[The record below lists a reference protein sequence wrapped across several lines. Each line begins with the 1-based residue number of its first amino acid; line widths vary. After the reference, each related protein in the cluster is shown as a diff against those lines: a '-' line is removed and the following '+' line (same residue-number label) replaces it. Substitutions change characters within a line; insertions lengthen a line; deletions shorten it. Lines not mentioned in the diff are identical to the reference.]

1 MTVSPQTRTRP
12 HTLTTIPMLSITT
25 LLFIMNN
32 LFPVAPLHR
41 NYTGA
46 NEVPPWLA
54 SRMDFVSGFSSTQST
69 NALDEFETGA
79 GSFTQTDCICYFP
92 VDTRN
97 LEKDALQTRRCSRLL
112 PLVFF
117 LWLIPSSRKY
127 HYLVDPGTASE
138 PRPKYTCLP
147 SPLSLIPPVIPS
159 PFSQL
164 QSTPQSSSQS
174 LFQPQQHRN
183 TDRGHSRHAVWFVQ
197 HVSGRFW
204 FRNGVVG
211 VVGVASGALFWRVCR
226 FVIHEGLRDVECP
239 GKIETTSYPELR
251 LKRQGV
257 GMEARMSICNMSIE
271 AGAHA
276 GVIAPDELTF
286 SVIIRFPLKA
296 KSAVYYFNS
305 IDRMSG
311 PGYMSSDQDILRSR
325 VKTTGITET
334 TFKVGELTYKLFDVS
349 GQRSERKKWI
359 HCFENVT
366 ALVFLVSLSEYDQ
379 MLYEDESVNR
389 MQEALT
395 TGIVPDPSA
404 SEDPVKCASVTRSLN
419 YMDLTPNTPMQDIKI
434 DKVFIGSSAGLEA
447 KVTPGILA
455 MIVPGFGLIKKQ
467 AETEG
472 FDVVF
477 KHAGFDWREAG
488 CSTCLG
494 MNSDQLLPGERC
506 ASTSNRNFEGREG
519 ASGRTHLVSD
529 DCEAGVTFANSSVP
543 LLNALAKTLDES
555 SNEHAPWSL
564 DNFGICCVVA
574 PSFADI
580 FLNNSM

>member
-32 LFPVAPLHR
+32 LFPVAPLHH

-79 GSFTQTDCICYFP
+79 DAVDGAGATLTSDFEPPPCPELSATDEATNEPSKAATF
-92 VDTRN
+92 DTTSHTADYEGMSITSN
-97 LEKDALQTRRCSRLL
+97 IASSPELDPSASNSSLLSSSSSRLL
-112 PLVFF
+112 PLA
-117 LWLIPSSRKY
+117 
-127 HYLVDPGTASE
+127 HTQ
-138 PRPKYTCLP
+138 
-147 SPLSLIPPVIPS
+147 LSK
-159 PFSQL
+159 
-164 QSTPQSSSQS
+164 STPQSSSQS

-311 PGYMSSDQDILRSR
+311 PGYMSSDQDILRLR

-349 GQRSERKKWI
+349 GQRSESKKWI

-434 DKVFIGSSAGLEA
+434 DKVFIGSSAGSEA

-472 FDVVF
+472 LDVVF

-494 MNSDQLLPGERC
+494 MNSDQLLPG
-506 ASTSNRNFEGREG
+506 
-519 ASGRTHLVSD
+519 D
-529 DCEAGVTFANSSVP
+529 DTPKFW
-543 LLNALAKTLDES
+543 LDVYAV
-555 SNEHAPWSL
+555 N
-564 DNFGICCVVA
+564 C
-574 PSFADI
+574 DI
-580 FLNNSM
+580 FTYRFVSRGL

>member
-1 MTVSPQTRTRP
+1 M
-12 HTLTTIPMLSITT
+12 SITSNIASSPELDPSASNSS
-25 LLFIMNN
+25 LL
-32 LFPVAPLHR
+32 
-41 NYTGA
+41 
-46 NEVPPWLA
+46 
-54 SRMDFVSGFSSTQST
+54 SSSSSGSYP
-69 NALDEFETGA
+69 ALESITISLTPE
-79 GSFTQTDCICYFP
+79 P
-92 VDTRN
+92 RPNRVR
-97 LEKDALQTRRCSRLL
+97 
-112 PLVFF
+112 
-117 LWLIPSSRKY
+117 
-127 HYLVDPGTASE
+127 TASE

-211 VVGVASGALFWRVCR
+211 VASGALFWR
-226 FVIHEGLRDVECP
+226 
-239 GKIETTSYPELR
+239 GKCKLNTRSEVPSLVKRHHTQNLR

-296 KSAVYYFNS
+296 KVGIALLLTGKHSTDPMPSLISKSAVYYFNS

-419 YMDLTPNTPMQDIKI
+419 YMGLTPNTPMQDIKI
-434 DKVFIGSSAGLEA
+434 DKVFIGSSAGSEA

-472 FDVVF
+472 LDVVF
-477 KHAGFDWREAG
+477 KHAGFDWREG

-529 DCEAGVTFANSSVP
+529 DCEAGVTFTNSSVS